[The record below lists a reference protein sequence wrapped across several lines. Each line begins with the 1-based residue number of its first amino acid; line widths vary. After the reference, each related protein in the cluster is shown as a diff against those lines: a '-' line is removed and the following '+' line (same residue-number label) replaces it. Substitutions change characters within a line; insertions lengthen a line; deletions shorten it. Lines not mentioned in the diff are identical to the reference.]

1 MAETNFTR
9 TQGETWRVT
18 ISLEDSDCVPQQ
30 LADSSYAPS
39 VYFSGL
45 ATKTGETS
53 VPIKFQYHATETKTW
68 GRGTNSSSATGVY
81 KLYAYIPADEV
92 GSCSISGHSDRASC
106 EAASGVWNVDAAAS
120 LLTTANM
127 ATGDWAYE
135 IRMSDAADPSNLES
149 SKTILEGKL
158 KIEATTV
165 DISVGSSF
173 NFSTPAAPTS

>member
-1 MAETNFTR
+1 MADTNFTR

-30 LADSSYAPS
+30 LADSSLNPS

-45 ATKTGETS
+45 ATKTGSTS
-53 VPIKFQYHATETKTW
+53 VPIKFQYYAAETKTW

-92 GSCSISGHSDRASC
+92 GSCSVSTHTDRASC
-106 EAASGVWNVDAAAS
+106 ESNSGTWTVDAAES

-127 ATGDWAYE
+127 TAGDWTYE
-135 IRMSDAADPSNLES
+135 IRMSDAADPSGLES
-149 SKTILEGKL
+149 TKTILEGKL
-158 KIEATTV
+158 TIETTTV
-165 DISVGSSF
+165 DISTGAGF
-173 NFSTPAAPTS
+173 TFGTPTSPSA